1 VKIDFCEAD
10 VLDVFDEWRR
20 ATGVTVESAATAGEP
35 RPASRQSLP
44 AHLER
49 VVIRLTSL
57 RAQGSLGEGFDA
69 LIDRVA
75 RELDMARADA
85 RGVRGDARHALL
97 DRLGALDAE
106 LLREARLLF
115 DEPAQSALGREADEE
130 LAPFRSG
137 MNPDTLSRARDA
149 AIDRL
154 VRERV
159 GLPTITFT

>member
-1 VKIDFCEAD
+1 
-10 VLDVFDEWRR
+10 
-20 ATGVTVESAATAGEP
+20 VT
-35 RPASRQSLP
+35 
-44 AHLER
+44 
-49 VVIRLTSL
+49 RLTSL
-57 RAQGSLGEGFDA
+57 RAKGSLGEAFDA

-75 RELDMARADA
+75 RELDVARADA
-85 RGVRGDARHALL
+85 RGVRGEARHALL

-115 DEPAQSALGREADEE
+115 DEPARSALGREADEE

-137 MNPDTLSRARDA
+137 MNPGALERARDA

-159 GLPTITFT
+159 GLPTVTFT